1 MRQLFKPLFLSVITI
16 LLLTRCDKA
25 DEILNSLTEQEVV
38 QGLKSALTVGTDTAV
53 FQLNRLDGYFGDQ
66 LVKIL
71 LPEEAAIIVN
81 NISMIP
87 GGTEL
92 VNDLIVRINRAAEDA
107 AGSSAPVF
115 VNAIT
120 SMTIADAFGILNG
133 VDTAATHYLRNKTYT
148 GLYSAFRP
156 IIGES
161 LSKPILAGI
170 SANDAWENLTTPFN
184 ELANSAL
191 GQILGLTPVNISLDD
206 HVTKKGLNGLFLKIA
221 IEEKAIRTDPL
232 ARVNDILR
240 KVFTKP

>member
-1 MRQLFKPLFLSVITI
+1 MRQLFKPFFLGVVTILFLA
-16 LLLTRCDKA
+16 RCDKA
-25 DEILNSLTEQEVV
+25 DEILNGLTEQEVV

-53 FQLNRLDGYFGDQ
+53 FQLNRVDGYFGDQ
-66 LVKIL
+66 MVKIL
-71 LPEEAAIIVN
+71 LPTEAAIIID

-107 AGSSAPVF
+107 AGSAAPVF

-133 VDTAATHYLRNKTYT
+133 ADTAATHYLRDKTYL
-148 GLYSAFRP
+148 GLYSAFQP

-161 LSKPILAGI
+161 LSKPIVAGI
-170 SANDAWENLTTPFN
+170 SANGAWVNLTTPFN

-206 HVTKKGLNGLFLKIA
+206 HVTKKALNGLFLKIA

-232 ARVNDILR
+232 ARVNDILT
-240 KVFTKP
+240 KVFSKP